1 MLSMNALF
9 NFENVPP
16 DSSRWGKFP
25 ESKQIDAST
34 GLPKLI
40 PLWVADMD
48 FDVAEPIQ
56 TAMSKYLSYPRFG
69 YATAPA
75 NLAHLICDRLSR
87 LYEWQVDPEWLVI
100 LPGVVPGLYA
110 STLVYTQPDQQVLF
124 PVPIYHHLH
133 LAAAM
138 FGRPQRAVPQR
149 RDTSQGRER
158 LLLSGD
164 DLREVCEAQS
174 RLLLFC
180 NPQNPGGTVYRRH
193 ELESIA
199 AVACEKDLIVCS
211 DEIHA
216 DLILDPTLRHIPIAS
231 LNSEIADRT
240 VTLMSLGKTFN
251 IAGMGLAWA
260 VVKNPALRAA
270 LKNLQG
276 LLPSP
281 SGFAYQA
288 SLAALAQGE
297 PWRQELLTQLRC
309 YPPLIGQAI
318 SRCKGL
324 SWLNPEATHLA
335 WIDAREWEQLH
346 GQSFMS
352 ALYAH
357 GLALSPGEQFGA
369 PGWARLNF
377 ATAQPLLQE
386 ALARLVSAAADSS

>member
-1 MLSMNALF
+1 MDDRF
-9 NFENVPP
+9 DIETVPP
-16 DSSRWGKFP
+16 DSYRWGKFP
-25 ESKQIDAST
+25 ESTQLDPST

-56 TAMSKYLSYPRFG
+56 VAMSRYLSYSRFG
-69 YATAPA
+69 YATTPASLAP
-75 NLAHLICDRLSR
+75 LICERLSL
-87 LYEWQVDPEWLVI
+87 LYEWQVDPEWLVM

-110 STLVYTQPDQQVLF
+110 STLAYTQPDQQVLF
-124 PVPIYHHLH
+124 PLPIYHHLH

-138 FGRPQRAVPQR
+138 FGRPQQAIPQR
-149 RDTSQGRER
+149 RNTSQGRER

-164 DLREVCEAQS
+164 DLRDVCGSQS

-180 NPQNPGGTVYRRH
+180 NPQNPGGTVYRRQ
-193 ELESIA
+193 ELEALA
-199 AVACEKDLIVCS
+199 AVACERNLIVCS

-231 LNSEIADRT
+231 LNNDIAERT

-260 VVKNPALRAA
+260 VVKNPELRAA
-270 LKNLQG
+270 LKNLHG

-281 SGFAYQA
+281 SGFAYKA
-288 SLAALAQGE
+288 SLAALKQGE
-297 PWRQELLTQLRC
+297 PWRQALLTQLRS
-309 YPPLIGQAI
+309 YLSLIDDTM

-324 SWLNPEATHLA
+324 SWLYPEATHLA

-346 GQSFMS
+346 GRSFMS
-352 ALYAH
+352 ALHAH

-369 PGWARLNF
+369 PGWVRLNF
-377 ATAQPLLQE
+377 ATTRPLLQE
-386 ALARLVSAAADSS
+386 ALARLAAASGNFV

>member
-1 MLSMNALF
+1 MDDRFDL
-9 NFENVPP
+9 ETVPP
-16 DSSRWGKFP
+16 DSYRWGKFP
-25 ESKQIDAST
+25 ESKQRDPLT

-56 TAMSKYLSYPRFG
+56 TAMSQYLSYSRFG
-69 YATAPA
+69 YATAPTS
-75 NLAHLICDRLSR
+75 LAPLICERLSV
-87 LYEWQVDPEWLVI
+87 LYAWEVDPEWLVI

-110 STLVYTQPDQQVLF
+110 STLAYTQPDQQVLF
-124 PVPIYHHLH
+124 PLPIYHHLH

-138 FGRPQRAVPQR
+138 FGRPQQAVPQR
-149 RDTSQGRER
+149 RDASQGRER

-164 DLREVCEAQS
+164 DLRDACTSQS

-193 ELESIA
+193 ELEALA
-199 AVACEKDLIVCS
+199 AVACEKNLIVCS

-216 DLILDPTLRHIPIAS
+216 DLILDPMLRHIPIAS
-231 LNSEIADRT
+231 LNNEIAERT
-240 VTLMSLGKTFN
+240 ITLMSLGKTFN

-260 VVKNPALRAA
+260 VVKNPELRAT

-288 SLAALAQGE
+288 TLAALAQGE
-297 PWRQELLTQLRC
+297 PWRQRLLTELRS
-309 YPPLIGQAI
+309 YLPLIDDTM

-324 SWLNPEATHLA
+324 SWLYPEATHLA

-346 GQSFMS
+346 GRPFMP
-352 ALYAH
+352 ALHAH
-357 GLALSPGEQFGA
+357 GLALSPGAQFGA
-369 PGWARLNF
+369 PGWVRLNF
-377 ATAQPLLQE
+377 ATRRPLLQE
-386 ALARLVSAAADSS
+386 ALARLVAASGNFV